1 MASDIVE
8 DFEGGTDGAT
18 ISTSNTGLGFADGT
32 ATFTDA
38 NGVHTGTLAALY
50 SATAGTSYSVV
61 YFGSP
66 TLRSASYMRWYVT
79 FQALPASNTLIA
91 ALRAV
96 TTVRAEVR
104 MNAAGTVTLR
114 NATTAVYTSSA
125 TLSAGTT
132 YRFEWDAI
140 NSTGQQLRVYVGD
153 SMTTVIS
160 SGNQTYNTGTHD
172 RMSVG
177 LYASATWTLQVD
189 DIETRDDFN
198 AGSMGSAVDAD
209 VTRAQSV
216 AITTA
221 AAATYPA
228 AVARA
233 QTLAS
238 SVTAVRGAVGAVA
251 VAQTFAIATAA
262 VVDHPTGATRP
273 QTFGATVAAA
283 NAGVAAVP
291 VAETFGIVIGTANA
305 ATGAVPIA
313 ESVAITPTAQRV
325 AGVAQAVAQTFAITT
340 AATRT
345 ATGAVAASEA
355 LGLAVG
361 AVRGVIVGQAI
372 GAALGTSITATAAA
386 GVGVQRSQTFGISA
400 AITVAHFVDVAVPLA
415 VATTNAAVRTMLAA
429 ASVPALTVGASITA
443 GRAVTAGAVIG
454 ELPTLYGS
462 GVYGNDYGGGGLS
475 VDMAITAGPL
485 AAASVP
491 LTVATTTTATRTVS
505 PDLTAPIAVAMTI
518 SATRLAL
525 SEVAI
530 GITAGTAMTA
540 VRGAV
545 AAAAVAAVLDE
556 TSTTS
561 RAAAGNATVPS
572 TFAVAA
578 AAYTG
583 VETVRSQTFAVNP
596 SATRGVAAAAD
607 DLAETFAATI
617 DAARGVLVDVAVG
630 LALDTTQ
637 ACDLTV
643 HADLSEPL
651 LFAAF
656 TTGGRGLPVDAALS
670 VAVVTSATIAAGPVG
685 SVPVAAAL
693 TIAATATTTVS
704 GALAPLVE
712 SVTMAPA
719 AVVVRPADIDPFGA
733 AFAAELEAML
743 TATGD
748 ELLASALDL
757 SCSASVTDGSIRQ
770 PRATSRGRRLPTMT
784 GV

>member
-251 VAQTFAIATAA
+251 VAQTFAMM
-262 VVDHPTGATRP
+262 PW
-273 QTFGATVAAA
+273 
-283 NAGVAAVP
+283 
-291 VAETFGIVIGTANA
+291 
-305 ATGAVPIA
+305 
-313 ESVAITPTAQRV
+313 
-325 AGVAQAVAQTFAITT
+325 
-340 AATRT
+340 
-345 ATGAVAASEA
+345 
-355 LGLAVG
+355 L
-361 AVRGVIVGQAI
+361 
-372 GAALGTSITATAAA
+372 
-386 GVGVQRSQTFGISA
+386 
-400 AITVAHFVDVAVPLA
+400 
-415 VATTNAAVRTMLAA
+415 
-429 ASVPALTVGASITA
+429 
-443 GRAVTAGAVIG
+443 
-454 ELPTLYGS
+454 
-462 GVYGNDYGGGGLS
+462 
-475 VDMAITAGPL
+475 
-485 AAASVP
+485 
-491 LTVATTTTATRTVS
+491 
-505 PDLTAPIAVAMTI
+505 DLT
-518 SATRLAL
+518 L
-525 SEVAI
+525 
-530 GITAGTAMTA
+530 GFITGYDKRRIYGQDACTQGYTHNCWWDL
-540 VRGAV
+540 GH
-545 AAAAVAAVLDE
+545 
-556 TSTTS
+556 S
-561 RAAAGNATVPS
+561 RARLRP
-572 TFAVAA
+572 
-578 AAYTG
+578 
-583 VETVRSQTFAVNP
+583 
-596 SATRGVAAAAD
+596 
-607 DLAETFAATI
+607 
-617 DAARGVLVDVAVG
+617 LV
-630 LALDTTQ
+630 
-637 ACDLTV
+637 
-643 HADLSEPL
+643 
-651 LFAAF
+651 
-656 TTGGRGLPVDAALS
+656 ALS
-670 VAVVTSATIAAGPVG
+670 VPHRIDDVHTIRFSLLG
-685 SVPVAAAL
+685 SGL
-693 TIAATATTTVS
+693 H
-704 GALAPLVE
+704 
-712 SVTMAPA
+712 
-719 AVVVRPADIDPFGA
+719 
-733 AFAAELEAML
+733 
-743 TATGD
+743 
-748 ELLASALDL
+748 L
-757 SCSASVTDGSIRQ
+757 SIE
-770 PRATSRGRRLPTMT
+770 RRFP
-784 GV
+784 